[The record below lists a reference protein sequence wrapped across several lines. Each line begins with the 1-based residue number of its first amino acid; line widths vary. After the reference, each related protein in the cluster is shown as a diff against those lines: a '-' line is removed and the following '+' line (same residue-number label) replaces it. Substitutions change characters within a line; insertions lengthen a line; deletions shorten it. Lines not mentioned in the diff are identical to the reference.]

1 MFAFFIS
8 LESWKEGSAGEPL
21 TPYGLFRCIG
31 LVDLSP
37 SPASPCSTICRAIML
52 HNVDSSERSFWWYH
66 LTRNCPL
73 MGFSDITEELIY
85 VSIHLTLMCR
95 WSHACWLTH
104 RRIFVSVGKGIHSV
118 FCNPALG
125 VKRGEGDLI
134 QALSINVMLLWPED
148 IHAVAEG
155 LLTEESLSVL
165 LVPDVLLHNVLFH
178 ALGLLDANPGGFEAW
193 GQRIRR

>member
-21 TPYGLFRCIG
+21 TPYGLSRCIG

-37 SPASPCSTICRAIML
+37 RPASPCSTICRAIML
-52 HNVDSSERSFWWYH
+52 HYVDSSERSFWWYH

-85 VSIHLTLMCR
+85 VSIHFIWR
-95 WSHACWLTH
+95 SHACWLTY

-118 FCNPALG
+118 FGYPALG
-125 VKRGEGDLI
+125 VEGGQRDLV
-134 QALSINVMLLWPED
+134 QVLPVDVMLLWPED

-155 LLTEESLSVL
+155 LLTE
-165 LVPDVLLHNVLFH
+165 
-178 ALGLLDANPGGFEAW
+178 
-193 GQRIRR
+193 